1 MLHDICENS
10 VIHVVLTCISS
21 LVRQY
26 TRTTNR
32 SCFRMISSD
41 MCTVHGNDRVTKLA
55 VLSGHSSQV
64 FHVDF
69 FLSFYL
75 SSFNVSDCPS
85 CIHCRRDPRVGFS
98 EKVTSRK

>member
-10 VIHVVLTCISS
+10 VIYVVLTCISS

-32 SCFRMISSD
+32 SSFRMISSD

-55 VLSGHSSQV
+55 VISGHSSQV
-64 FHVDF
+64 IHVDF
-69 FLSFYL
+69 F
-75 SSFNVSDCPS
+75 
-85 CIHCRRDPRVGFS
+85 PRLVKYYVKS
-98 EKVTSRK
+98 QPVNAWTNNNHVVI